1 MTHFCYLDIG
11 DMVSSAVESAFAMA
25 SDEADVLNK
34 VLSNQDLGP
43 NKDNIRNVLKW
54 LFMKDGEEPNRD
66 RLGVLKSMSTWF
78 YVLILGTEL
87 LILTARMTFLAM
99 AKDRKDNE
107 DPDGNTVSFFV
118 EPGKARSSVDGMQMA
133 DI

>member
-1 MTHFCYLDIG
+1 
-11 DMVSSAVESAFAMA
+11 MVSSAVESAFAMA

>member
-118 EPGKARSSVDGMQMA
+118 EPGKARSSVDGMQVA

>member
-1 MTHFCYLDIG
+1 
-11 DMVSSAVESAFAMA
+11 MVSSAVESAFAMA

-118 EPGKARSSVDGMQMA
+118 EPGKARSSVDGMQVA